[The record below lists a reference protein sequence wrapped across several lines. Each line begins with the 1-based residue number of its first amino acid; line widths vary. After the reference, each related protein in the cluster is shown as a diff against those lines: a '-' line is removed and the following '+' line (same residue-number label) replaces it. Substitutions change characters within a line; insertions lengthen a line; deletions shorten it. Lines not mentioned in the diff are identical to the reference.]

1 MAAGI
6 VDRRSHRDHD
16 GRREVERRVFVMAP
30 QRDVWAM
37 VHDLSEFR
45 FVFPELTLGPA
56 DPSWPAAGSF
66 RLGEAHLGLLRTAVR
81 IESLEARPGSSF
93 RLAVVAA
100 GFVIEWGWRMESLA
114 GGTRVIHDGIFET
127 HDRWAGVLVRLGRES
142 MGSLAE
148 YHLRALKE
156 RAEAAWRAASE
167 AASRAAA
174 GPAA

>member
-6 VDRRSHRDHD
+6 VERRPQRDPD
-16 GRREVERRVFVMAP
+16 GRREVERRVYVMAP
-30 QRDVWAM
+30 RREVWAM
-37 VHDLSEFR
+37 VHDPSEIR
-45 FVFPELTLGPA
+45 FVYPELTLGPA
-56 DPSWPAAGSF
+56 DPSWPAAGSH

-81 IESLEARPGSSF
+81 VESLEARPGSSF

-114 GGTRVIHDGIFET
+114 GGTRVIHDGTFET

-148 YHLRALKE
+148 VHLRVLKE
-156 RAEAAWRAASE
+156 RAEAASRAAT
-167 AASRAAA
+167 AASQAAA